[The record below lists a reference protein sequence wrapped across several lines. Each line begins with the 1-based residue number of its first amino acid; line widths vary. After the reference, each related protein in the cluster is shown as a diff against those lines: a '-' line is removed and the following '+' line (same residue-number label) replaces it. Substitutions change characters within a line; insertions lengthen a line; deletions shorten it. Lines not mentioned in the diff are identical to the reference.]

1 MTHLLAP
8 TPEYFIEL
16 YSCHGHVAYAG
27 EPVVHLAHAWQCGQ
41 LALYAEASP
50 HLQLACWLHDLGHL
64 LGQSGDT
71 PTLAG
76 HNDQHE
82 QVGADLIESLWGPL
96 VAEPVRLH
104 VQAKRYLVK
113 RNPHYLDRLSD
124 DSRRSLALQGGAMS
138 DAECA
143 AFECSPHH
151 KPALLLRVW
160 DEQAKQAGWF
170 ARSANAAL
178 AQLRLV
184 MSQVPLL
191 SPPRPAMSSEM
202 GSDRVVSVTHLP

>member
-1 MTHLLAP
+1 MKICFIANVDFAMRHFILPLMRGARARGHEVVGLCAEGPLLDAP
-8 TPEYFIEL
+8 RAEGFRIEAMPMARSMNPL
-16 YSCHGHVAYAG
+16 VQFKAYQAVRDFLKRENCDLVHAHMPISGLIGRAAARAAGVPRIAYTCHGFLFNQ
-27 EPVVHLAHAWQCGQ
+27 P
-41 LALYAEASP
+41 
-50 HLQLACWLHDLGHL
+50 
-64 LGQSGDT
+64 
-71 PTLAG
+71 
-76 HNDQHE
+76 
-82 QVGADLIESLWGPL
+82 GPWW
-96 VAEPVRLH
+96 
-104 VQAKRYLVK
+104 
-113 RNPHYLDRLSD
+113 
-124 DSRRSLALQGGAMS
+124 RRSLALQGGAMS

-191 SPPRPAMSSEM
+191 SPPRPAMGTEI

>member
-1 MTHLLAP
+1 MLAF
-8 TPEYFIEL
+8 TPESFIEL
-16 YSCHGHVAYAG
+16 YSRQGHVAYAG

-64 LGQSGDT
+64 LGPEGLT

-82 QVGADLIESLWGPL
+82 MVGADLIESLWGPL

-113 RNPHYLDRLSD
+113 RNPHYLDRLSE
-124 DSRRSLALQGGAMS
+124 DSRRSLYLQGGAMS

-191 SPPRPAMSSEM
+191 PVSRSAM
-202 GSDRVVSVTHLP
+202 GLVTASDRAVDVTHLP

>member
-1 MTHLLAP
+1 MLAL
-8 TPEYFIEL
+8 TPESFVEL
-16 YSCHGHVAYAG
+16 YSRQGHVAYAG
-27 EPVVHLAHAWQCGQ
+27 EPVFHLAHAWQCGQ

-64 LGQSGDT
+64 LGPEGLT
-71 PTLAG
+71 PTLEG

-82 QVGADLIESLWGPL
+82 RVGADLIEALWGPM

-113 RNPHYLDRLSD
+113 RNPHYLDRLSE
-124 DSRRSLALQGGAMS
+124 DSRRSLCLQGGAMN
-138 DAECA
+138 DAECE
-143 AFECSPHH
+143 AFERSPHH

-160 DEQAKQAGWF
+160 DEQAKQPDWF

-191 SPPRPAMSSEM
+191 SVPSSAM
-202 GSDRVVSVTHLP
+202 GSDRGAIVTHLP

>member
-1 MTHLLAP
+1 MLAF
-8 TPEYFIEL
+8 TPESFIEL
-16 YSCHGHVAYAG
+16 YSRQGHVAYAG

-64 LGQSGDT
+64 LGPEGLT

-82 QVGADLIESLWGPL
+82 MVGANLIESLWGPL

-113 RNPHYLDRLSD
+113 RNPHYLDRLSE
-124 DSRRSLALQGGAMS
+124 DSRRSLYLQGGAMS

-143 AFECSPHH
+143 VFECSPHH

-191 SPPRPAMSSEM
+191 PVSRSAM
-202 GSDRVVSVTHLP
+202 GLVTASDRAVDVTHLP

>member
-1 MTHLLAP
+1 MTHMLAP

-16 YSCHGHVAYAG
+16 YSRQGHVAYAG

-64 LGQSGDT
+64 LGPEGLT
-71 PTLAG
+71 PTLEG

-82 QVGADLIESLWGPL
+82 LVGADLIESLWGPL

-113 RNPHYLDRLSD
+113 RNPHYLDRLSE
-124 DSRRSLALQGGAMS
+124 DSRRSLALQGGAMT

-191 SPPRPAMSSEM
+191 SVPRSAMVSSA
-202 GSDRVVSVTHLP
+202 GVGVTYLP

>member
-1 MTHLLAP
+1 MLAF
-8 TPEYFIEL
+8 TPESFIEL
-16 YSCHGHVAYAG
+16 YSRQGHVAYAG

-82 QVGADLIESLWGPL
+82 LVGADLIESLWGPL

-113 RNPHYLDRLSD
+113 RNPHYLDRLSE
-124 DSRRSLALQGGAMS
+124 DSRRSLYLQGGAMS

-191 SPPRPAMSSEM
+191 PVSRSAM
-202 GSDRVVSVTHLP
+202 GLVTASDRAVGVTHLP

>member
-1 MTHLLAP
+1 MLAF
-8 TPEYFIEL
+8 TPESFIEL
-16 YSCHGHVAYAG
+16 YSRQGHVAYAG

-64 LGQSGDT
+64 LGPEGLT

-82 QVGADLIESLWGPL
+82 MVGADLIESLWGPL

-113 RNPHYLDRLSD
+113 RNPHYLDRLSE
-124 DSRRSLALQGGAMS
+124 DSRRSLYLQGGAMS

-191 SPPRPAMSSEM
+191 PVSRSAM
-202 GSDRVVSVTHLP
+202 GLVTASDRAVVVTHLP

>member
-1 MTHLLAP
+1 MLAF
-8 TPEYFIEL
+8 TPESFIEL
-16 YSCHGHVAYAG
+16 YSRQGHVAYAG

-64 LGQSGDT
+64 LGPEGLT

-82 QVGADLIESLWGPL
+82 MVGADLIESLWGPL

-104 VQAKRYLVK
+104 VQAKGYLVK
-113 RNPHYLDRLSD
+113 RNPHYLDRLSE
-124 DSRRSLALQGGAMS
+124 DSRRSLYLQGGAMS

-191 SPPRPAMSSEM
+191 PVSRSAM
-202 GSDRVVSVTHLP
+202 GLVTASDRAVDVTHLP